1 MVQRA
6 VTSNSTTPALSVYR
20 GTLACRQRVKRF
32 RAPSDQTERCAVAPN
47 STAPALSVYPGTLAC
62 RQRVKRFRA
71 ARAAVVSSALRVT
84 GGSIQ
89 RAVTS
94 NSTAPAL
101 SVYRGTLAYRQR
113 VKRFRAPSDQ
123 TERCAVTSNST
134 AAALSVYRGAPT
146 LSATG
151 STILLPGLRAH
162 RRGAGI

>member
-71 ARAAVVSSALRVT
+71 ARVAVVSSALGVT
-84 GGSIQ
+84 GGMVQ
-89 RAVTS
+89 RAVAPS
-94 NSTAPAL
+94 STAPEL
-101 SVYRGTLAYRQR
+101 SVYRGTLACRQR

-123 TERCAVTSNST
+123 TERCAVTSKQYCSGVERVPRDP
-134 AAALSVYRGAPT
+134 S

-151 STILLPGLRAH
+151 
-162 RRGAGI
+162 